1 MRTRY
6 ARRLG
11 RGEKPR
17 REHERL
23 VVVGPLV
30 DGSRAQERAQLLAE
44 VLALALGPQ
53 AGEHRLEERAVGLA
67 GVEPEGEPLEPVRQE
82 GHLVDALGRDRLDPL
97 APRRRR

>member
-1 MRTRY
+1 MSAPIDGTHD
-6 ARRLG
+6 AALKSWVDSANTAETDFPIQNLPLGVFG

-44 VLALALGPQ
+44 VLALA
-53 AGEHRLEERAVGLA
+53 VLA
-67 GVEPEGEPLEPVRQE
+67 AWGILFG
-82 GHLVDALGRDRLDPL
+82 
-97 APRRRR
+97 